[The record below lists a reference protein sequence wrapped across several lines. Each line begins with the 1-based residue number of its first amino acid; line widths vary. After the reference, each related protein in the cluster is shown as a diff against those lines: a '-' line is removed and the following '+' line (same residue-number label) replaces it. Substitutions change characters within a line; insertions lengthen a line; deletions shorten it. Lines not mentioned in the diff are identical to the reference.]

1 MQDATPIAWWQTQ
14 RATVLLAVA
23 AAVPLCWTTIP
34 WLTDVPAHVARFH
47 IQQTIG
53 QSPELAGHF
62 DFTWRLIPNLGVDL
76 LVVPL
81 GKLFGLL
88 PAVTIVTALIP
99 ALTVLGIFA
108 VVRAVHGRVTTISL
122 FALPLA
128 HSYPFQ
134 FGFLNSCLSVAL
146 ALLVFAL
153 WLRSGQ
159 GQRILVAAVAAPLL
173 IVTHAIGWGV
183 LGVLIGGA
191 TIATL
196 WQERARPAAW
206 VRQGGGTVLPLLWP
220 LAILI
225 AWRGDS
231 HNAIGLWFDWRNDLI
246 WLAGMLRDRWIAL
259 DGTATIAVLAA
270 ATLPVWR
277 SRRFAYVPV
286 IVVPAVIL
294 AILSLAMPNELL
306 GSMFA
311 ATRLIPVAI
320 MLAILAVREMRPLP
334 RWIGWIALA
343 LFAARL
349 ISVTT
354 SQLAAE
360 HTAQTQIAALD
371 RLPRGAR
378 VMALVREHCEQRW
391 QLPRLWHLPSVAT
404 IRRDALVNDLFAAPG
419 QLLSVRDRTGSNWW
433 TLQGQAVPRQGCR
446 RGQWPVFDDLLTRV
460 PWRDIDYL
468 WILNSERDR
477 IRRDHPVTLVW
488 NNGRTQLYRVDHRGD
503 ASAVRQR

>member
-1 MQDATPIAWWQTQ
+1 MQDATPLAWWQTR
-14 RATVLLAVA
+14 RAMLLLAIA
-23 AAVPLCWTTIP
+23 AATPLWWTSIP
-34 WLTDVPAHVARFH
+34 WMIDVPAHVARFH

-53 QSPELAGHF
+53 QSPELARHF

-99 ALTVLGIFA
+99 ALTVLGIMA
-108 VVRAVHGRVTTISL
+108 VVRAVHGRITTISL

-134 FGFLNSCLSVAL
+134 FGFMNSCLSVAL
-146 ALLVFAL
+146 ALLMFAL
-153 WLRSGQ
+153 WLRSGH
-159 GQRILVAAVAAPLL
+159 GWRIVVAAVAAPLL

-196 WQERARPAAW
+196 WQERATPATW
-206 VRQGGGTVLPLLWP
+206 VWQGGRTVLPLLWP

-231 HNAIGLWFDWRNDLI
+231 HNAIGLWFDWRNDLV
-246 WLAGMLRDRWIAL
+246 WLAGMLRDRWIVL
-259 DGTATIAVLAA
+259 DVPATIAVVAA
-270 ATLPVWR
+270 ATLPIWR
-277 SRRFAYVPV
+277 PHRFAYVPI
-286 IVVPAVIL
+286 IVVPATIL
-294 AILSLAMPNELL
+294 TVLSLTMPNELL

-311 ATRLIPVAI
+311 ATRLIPVAAMI
-320 MLAILAVREMRPLP
+320 AIIAVSETRALP
-334 RWIGWIALA
+334 RWVGWIALA

-349 ISVTT
+349 ISVTI
-354 SQLAAE
+354 SQLEAE
-360 HTAQTQIAALD
+360 RTVQTQIAALD

-378 VMALVREHCEQRW
+378 VMALVLEHCEQRW

-419 QLLSVRDRTGSNWW
+419 QLLSVRDPSVSHWW
-433 TLQGQAVPRQGCR
+433 TLPGQAVPRQGCR
-446 RGQWPVFDDLLTRV
+446 RGQWPVFDDSLARV
-460 PWRDIDYL
+460 PWRDVDYL
-468 WILNSERDR
+468 WVLNSDRDR
-477 IRRDHPVTLVW
+477 IPRDRPVTLVW
-488 NNGRTQLYRVDHRGD
+488 NNGSTQLYRVDRRTDRSVVRG
-503 ASAVRQR
+503 R